1 MPCCTVV
8 YDSSYNVAAR
18 CHRANKKASLPNY
31 LLCFYALVQSWPSFS
46 CARLPFGMRRH
57 PRVAGKSRRAL
68 GRQVVIYPGPWA
80 QAPSSQC
87 FRVLTSRN
95 VAQGGPDAPSFNACL
110 CPVQGAIGHP
120 LRPAVHVP
128 WDRQFRQVR
137 SEFSALLVAFVK
149 PTAIVCVAALLCKT
163 DRATF
168 LV

>member
-1 MPCCTVV
+1 VQLMVPEAIAVTPGEQKKITARDGLPCCTVV
-8 YDSSYNVAAR
+8 YDSSCNVAAR

-46 CARLPFGMRRH
+46 CARLPFGMRHH

-95 VAQGGPDAPSFNACL
+95 VAQGGPDAPSFTACL
-110 CPVQGAIGHP
+110 CPVQGAI
-120 LRPAVHVP
+120 LCA
-128 WDRQFRQVR
+128 RQFMCHGIDNFARFGASSR
-137 SEFSALLVAFVK
+137 
-149 PTAIVCVAALLCKT
+149 
-163 DRATF
+163 RF
-168 LV
+168 LSPL